1 MKENIHGCIVISLR
15 PHQLPKRSMRALLK
29 AFGPNN
35 LSIQQATTPLDLGC
49 QVDSQKYCAQHSS
62 KITCIEWAIV
72 NSHRSAQELSQM
84 FPWETVTIL
93 EEDFMP
99 RGELKDF
106 VKSLSCCLRFL
117 SKRSSPAGFHFFPEQ
132 GGIFRTSRTTD
143 FLRAVWVPDFAVAY
157 ALNREGLAKVLSAPV
172 DPRSVADWPKQVRK
186 IEWWANETSVFL
198 HPAPE
203 LVRSENHQLRF
214 NRKRKRFEARSW
226 VNRQVWVQM
235 LIRFSPLMLTE
246 RIGNQ
251 TIENELIRSVVL
263 RSFLLH
269 RSRLTSLH

>member
-1 MKENIHGCIVISLR
+1 
-15 PHQLPKRSMRALLK
+15 
-29 AFGPNN
+29 
-35 LSIQQATTPLDLGC
+35 
-49 QVDSQKYCAQHSS
+49 
-62 KITCIEWAIV
+62 
-72 NSHRSAQELSQM
+72 M